1 MRVFLFDMILIMVS
15 CVFAGAN
22 FRTSF
27 DTHLNKLKAQAST
40 DKSQKLVKNFNEFLD
55 FTKNSKISDKITN
68 FALQKQSSTH
78 SVKKRTTT
86 SIDEDS
92 IDSFDNGVEEH
103 IPIDSCKKSDL
114 QRLQFEFSYEQFGK
128 DSLDL
133 IEDEMINDDVKEEQ
147 KKKVGDVFVWEN
159 PLKDDDDPPT
169 EISSTRE
176 DSDSENIEENW
187 RGSDN
192 YRVNPFVCKNY
203 LNDPSLLMRSPT
215 PPTADNDDGGVEIPK
230 TPPTQLPP
238 PNEFGVGNPF
248 LIFLCLTLL
257 LQHRNTIM
265 KASMEYNE
273 IAMHFD
279 KMVRKHDVNRVLNQ
293 ARRMYIDYLK
303 SHQSGTVNTA
313 AAAGTANSSNSSS

>member
-1 MRVFLFDMILIMVS
+1 MLYFSDLFFYIP
-15 CVFAGAN
+15 GAN
-22 FRTSF
+22 FKTSF
-27 DTHLNKLKAQAST
+27 DTHLNKLKAQASI
-40 DKSQKLVKNFNEFLD
+40 DKSQKIVKNFNEFLD
-55 FTKNSKISDKITN
+55 FTKNSKISDKITK
-68 FALQKQSSTH
+68 FTLQKQSSLIDK
-78 SVKKRTTT
+78 VKTPDPIVKLVKRTT
-86 SIDEDS
+86 SSVDEDS
-92 IDSFDNGVEEH
+92 IDSFENGVEEH
-103 IPIDSCKKSDL
+103 IPIDSCKKGEL

-133 IEDEMINDDVKEEQ
+133 IDDIKDDVDEKKDIEE
-147 KKKVGDVFVWEN
+147 KKKPGDVFVWEN
-159 PLKDDDDPPT
+159 PLKEDDDPPT
-169 EISSTRE
+169 EISNTN

-215 PPTADNDDGGVEIPK
+215 PPQEFTADDEIEIPK

-257 LQHRNTIM
+257 LQHRNTII
-265 KASMEYNE
+265 KTSMDYNE

-313 AAAGTANSSNSSS
+313 GSSS

>member
-1 MRVFLFDMILIMVS
+1 M
-15 CVFAGAN
+15 
-22 FRTSF
+22 
-27 DTHLNKLKAQAST
+27 
-40 DKSQKLVKNFNEFLD
+40 KNLNEFLD

-68 FALQKQSSTH
+68 FAFQKQSSLIEREKVAPLTPDPI
-78 SVKKRTTT
+78 VRLARRTT
-86 SIDEDS
+86 SSVDEDS
-92 IDSFDNGVEEH
+92 IESLENGVEEH
-103 IPIDSCKKSDL
+103 IPVDSCKKDEL

-133 IEDEMINDDVKEEQ
+133 IDDIKHDVEE
-147 KKKVGDVFVWEN
+147 KKMFVWEN
-159 PLKDDDDPPT
+159 PLDDDPPT
-169 EISSTRE
+169 EKSVTTN

-215 PPTADNDDGGVEIPK
+215 PPAVGSEEDEVEIPK

-238 PNEFGVGNPF
+238 PNEFGAGNPF

-257 LQHRNTIM
+257 LQHRNMIM
-265 KASMEYNE
+265 KTSMDYNE
-273 IAMHFD
+273 IAMNFD

-293 ARRMYIDYLK
+293 ARRMYVDYLK
-303 SHQSGTVNTA
+303 SHQSSSVNTA
-313 AAAGTANSSNSSS
+313 ASSSNSS

>member
-1 MRVFLFDMILIMVS
+1 M
-15 CVFAGAN
+15 
-22 FRTSF
+22 
-27 DTHLNKLKAQAST
+27 
-40 DKSQKLVKNFNEFLD
+40 KNFNEFLD

-68 FALQKQSSTH
+68 FALQKQSPKTTPQTPSPI
-78 SVKKRTTT
+78 VKLARRTT
-86 SIDEDS
+86 SSVDEDS
-92 IDSFDNGVEEH
+92 IDSFENGVEEH
-103 IPIDSCKKSDL
+103 IPVESCKKDEL

-133 IEDEMINDDVKEEQ
+133 IDDLKDDFDEKSLDEKE
-147 KKKVGDVFVWEN
+147 KKDNPKFVWEN
-159 PLKDDDDPPT
+159 PLKEDDDPPT
-169 EISSTRE
+169 EISNTN

-215 PPTADNDDGGVEIPK
+215 PPAVCSEDDDVEIPK

-257 LQHRNTIM
+257 LQHRNTII
-265 KASMEYNE
+265 KTSMDYNE

-313 AAAGTANSSNSSS
+313 ASSSS